1 MSRSDEFLFRRGE
14 DRAAPAT
21 THPQRK
27 EPWKLLVVDD
37 EEEVHKV
44 TRLVLAGFSYD
55 DRGLE
60 FLHAYS
66 GGEARRMVAEH
77 PDIAVILLDV
87 VMEDYDS
94 GLKLVR
100 HIREELKNK
109 FARIILRTGQP
120 GHAPESRVIVEYDIN
135 DYKEKTEITA
145 QKLVTTMVAALR
157 TYRDM
162 LTIEANRKGLER
174 ILAAASDIFRL
185 GSLETFVGGV
195 LTQLTSLLNIE
206 GDAFYGQLP
215 FFAATA
221 EDSGFVIRAASG
233 KFEQYV
239 RRHVRDLPE
248 ADIRRSV
255 EEALAHRDGSCRDGG
270 HVEYFESKT
279 GSRSLIYFEE
289 CRELTELDRKLMEVF
304 FANVSIGFDNIAL
317 NQAAEEKARIAEEA
331 LRQAERANHEA
342 MLQMARRAESL
353 RKISQA
359 VAHQLRNPMTVIA
372 GFANILRGRPEL
384 GPRCAEY
391 LDGIV
396 AAAGRVEKLAA
407 AVREYSDIRLG
418 ERRMTEVSGVL
429 AEARARAEQ
438 ALAGTPR
445 PVAWEVSA
453 GESLRA
459 SLDPD
464 LAAQAVAE
472 LLVNA
477 VEALPDAGGR
487 VGLRAWE
494 SEGFLRIEVSDDGR
508 GIPEAEQ
515 AYVLDPFYT
524 TKPVGVGMGLTR
536 AARIAQEHGGTLT
549 LASDPAHGTRAEI
562 VLPLNPDGLPL

>member
-1 MSRSDEFLFRRGE
+1 MSRADEFLFKGE
-14 DRAAPAT
+14 GRAASEAP
-21 THPQRK
+21 HLQRK

-44 TRLVLAGFSYD
+44 TRLVLTGFSYD
-55 DRGLE
+55 DRSLE

-66 GGEARRMVAEH
+66 GEEARRMIAEH
-77 PDIAVILLDV
+77 PDTAVILLDV

-109 FARIILRTGQP
+109 FVRIILRTGQP

-162 LTIEANRKGLER
+162 LTIEASRRGLER

-215 FFAATA
+215 FFAATTD
-221 EDSGFVIRAASG
+221 DSGLLIRAASG
-233 KFEQYV
+233 KFERYV

-248 ADIRRSV
+248 EDIRRSV

-279 GSRSLIYFEE
+279 GSRSVIYFEE
-289 CRELTELDRKLMEVF
+289 CRELTELDRKLVEIF

-331 LRQAERANHEA
+331 LLQAEKANREA
-342 MLQMARRAESL
+342 VVQMARRAESL
-353 RKISQA
+353 QKISRA

-372 GFANILRGRPEL
+372 GFANILRGKPEL
-384 GPRCAEY
+384 GPQCGEY

-396 AAAGRVEKLAA
+396 AAAGRIEKIAT
-407 AVREYSDIRLG
+407 AVQEYNAIHLG
-418 ERRMTEVSGVL
+418 ERRTTEVFGVL

-438 ALAGTPR
+438 AVAGLAR
-445 PVAWEVSA
+445 PVTWEVSA

-459 SLDPD
+459 VLDSD
-464 LAAQAVAE
+464 LMAQAVAE

-508 GIPEAEQ
+508 GIPESEQ

-524 TKPVGVGMGLTR
+524 TKPVGIGMGLTR
-536 AARIAQEHGGTLT
+536 AARIVQEHGGTLT
-549 LASDPAHGTRAEI
+549 LASDPGHGARVEMI
-562 VLPLNPDGLPL
+562 LPLNPDGLPL